1 MRPKNQVSIHSCAMV
16 LLQITCT
23 QLLHFVCL
31 SSRSFICYRHEKASS
46 IKSVSHSALDRVPE
60 VMIAV
65 GTTGTSKQII
75 CICFLYIGLNSIQ
88 INVQTSKMFH
98 IKKRL

>member
-31 SSRSFICYRHEKASS
+31 SSRSFICYRHEKTSS

-75 CICFLYIGLNSIQ
+75 CFLYIGLNSIQ
-88 INVQTSKMFH
+88 INV
-98 IKKRL
+98 